1 MSEVFGC
8 GIEGDDLS
16 PASVPL
22 LPCPSGG
29 RREGAASRSQGVVE
43 RETLHCG
50 CEGLSPGAGQVMM
63 SVPWSVREQEFS
75 RKLSLKDSICLR
87 DARVKALGVMDALAS
102 TGGTLLQ
109 PILLGGAAC
118 LPWHLG
124 RGITGGCPIFLHHL
138 LGSLSLDVATA
149 GLMTEVVH

>member
-75 RKLSLKDSICLR
+75 RKLSLKDSICSR
-87 DARVKALGVMDALAS
+87 KCGN
-102 TGGTLLQ
+102 GTERM
-109 PILLGGAAC
+109 GKRREGEREE
-118 LPWHLG
+118 WG
-124 RGITGGCPIFLHHL
+124 T
-138 LGSLSLDVATA
+138 
-149 GLMTEVVH
+149 